1 MKLIFLVAFFVVL
14 PACAHLGLV
23 TGQRDRTASWI
34 EAHNA
39 FSNEDFARA
48 SALFSELAERHPN
61 TLEGRE
67 SLFYLGTMRLD
78 PRNPHWDPQ
87 PAEAALARYLASDT
101 MQVGAAQR
109 RPEGQ
114 TLLQLAQQLNMAPRD
129 RVPGLQPEVVT
140 REVEVQVQ
148 VPRVVV
154 TAQESRALSAEVE
167 RLRGQVAERDATIR
181 QQREELERIRRT
193 LARPPQE

>member
-1 MKLIFLVAFFVVL
+1 MKRIFFAAVFFVL
-14 PACAHLGLV
+14 PACAHLGLD
-23 TGQRDRTASWI
+23 TGQRDRTTTWI

-39 FSNEDFARA
+39 FSNEDFSRA

-78 PRNPHWDPQ
+78 PRNPEWDPQ
-87 PAEAALARYLASDT
+87 PAETALARYLAADT
-101 MQVGAAQR
+101 LEAGTAQR

-114 TLLQLAQQLNMAPRD
+114 TLLQLAQQLNMPARD

-140 REVEVQVQ
+140 REVEVQ

-193 LARPPQE
+193 LARPPQ